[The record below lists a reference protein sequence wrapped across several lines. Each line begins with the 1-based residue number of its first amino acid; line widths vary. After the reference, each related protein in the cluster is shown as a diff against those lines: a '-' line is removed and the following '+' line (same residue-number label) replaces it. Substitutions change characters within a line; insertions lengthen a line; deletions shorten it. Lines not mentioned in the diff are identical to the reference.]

1 MQNSQNRKKKRINLQ
16 DVQRFV
22 QYDLWRRTSHEMKGL
37 KGIGFDVL
45 KTIILVI
52 RGFSSKQLNMTAN
65 ALTYNLVFAIIPI
78 LAMVLAIAKGF
89 GFAEVIEMHLNKSM
103 LGETQLMPQ
112 VMGMVNR
119 YLETAQG
126 GTFIGIGLL
135 ILIWA
140 VYSFFRNVEQ
150 AFNAVWGVKQS
161 RSVVRQMTTY
171 IAVLFI
177 VPVLVIATSGV
188 SILLHTTIESTPL
201 LENFSSWS
209 NSIVRLIQFIVAWA
223 VFLWMYMAIPNTKV
237 RFSSA
242 IFPAVLM
249 GTLFQLLQMLS
260 MYIIMFLGR
269 TSIVY
274 GAFAAIPIIMMWLQ
288 WTCLLILIGAEMSYA
303 IQSNEQFEYEKDLE
317 KMSRR
322 YKDFLTLYLLHR
334 IIRRFERDEAPYMAV
349 ELAHENNVPIRLV
362 TQLLNRLV
370 EIGLLRAVYVEDKE
384 ERTFQPALDT
394 HRITLGMVIERID
407 KQGSEEFLRGATPEM
422 QAFWEWFMQLKDEH
436 NSLKDLRID
445 EIKL

>member
-1 MQNSQNRKKKRINLQ
+1 MATWQ
-16 DVQRFV
+16 DIQRFL
-22 QYDLWRRTSHEMKGL
+22 QYDLWRRTSHDTKGV
-37 KGIGFDVL
+37 KGIGLGVL

-65 ALTYNLVFAIIPI
+65 ALTYNLVFAVIPI
-78 LAMVLAIAKGF
+78 LAMILAIAKGF
-89 GFAEVIEMHLNKSM
+89 GFAEVIETNLGRSV
-103 LGETQLMPQ
+103 LGETQLMPE
-112 VMGMVNR
+112 VMGMIDR

-161 RSVVRQMTTY
+161 RSVVRQLTTY
-171 IAVLFI
+171 IAVLFL

-188 SILLHTTIESTPL
+188 SLFIHATIETTPL
-201 LENFSSWS
+201 LESVNHWS
-209 NSIVRLIQFIVAWA
+209 NLIVRVIQFVVAWV

-242 IFPAVLM
+242 IFPAVMM

-260 MYIIMFLGR
+260 MYIIVFLGR

-322 YKDFLTLYLLHR
+322 YKDFLTMYLLHR
-334 IIRRFERDEAPYMAV
+334 IIQRFEQDEEPLMAI
-349 ELAHENNVPIRLV
+349 ELAHENHVPIRLV
-362 TQLLNRLV
+362 TNLLNRLV
-370 EIGLLRAVYVEDKE
+370 DVGLLRMVYIEQKE
-384 ERTFQPALDT
+384 ERTYQPALDT
-394 HRITLGMVIERID
+394 HKITVGLVIERID
-407 KQGSEEFLRGATPEM
+407 KQGTEEFLRGATPEM
-422 QAFWEWFMQLKDEH
+422 QAFWQRFMQLKDEH
-436 NSLKDLRID
+436 NTLKNIRID
-445 EIKL
+445 EIEL

>member
-1 MQNSQNRKKKRINLQ
+1 MANWQ
-16 DVQRFV
+16 DIQRFI
-22 QYDLWRRTSHEMKGL
+22 QYDLWRRTSHEL
-37 KGIGFDVL
+37 KGTKRIGFGVL
-45 KTIILVI
+45 KTVILVI

-89 GFAEVIEMHLNKSM
+89 GFAEVIEMHLEHSP
-103 LGETQLMPQ
+103 LGETQIIPE

-126 GTFIGIGLL
+126 GAFLGIGLL

-150 AFNAVWGVKQS
+150 AFNAIWAVKQS
-161 RSVVRQMTTY
+161 RSVIRQLTTY
-171 IAVLFI
+171 IAVLFL
-177 VPVLVIATSGV
+177 VPVLVIATSGM
-188 SILLHTTIESTPL
+188 SIIIHSTIEALPYFGQISQWQESL
-201 LENFSSWS
+201 VHLA
-209 NSIVRLIQFIVAWA
+209 QFEVAWG

-237 RFSSA
+237 RFRSA
-242 IFPAVLM
+242 IFPAILM

-260 MYIIMFLGR
+260 IYIIVLLGR

-322 YKDFLTLYLLHR
+322 YKDFLTLYLLHC
-334 IIRRFERDEAPYMAV
+334 IIRRFENDEEPLMAI

-370 EIGLLRAVYVEDKE
+370 EVGLLRTIYVEQKE
-384 ERTFQPALDT
+384 ERTYQPALDT
-394 HRITLGMVIERID
+394 HKITVGMMIERID
-407 KQGSEEFLRGATPEM
+407 KQGTEEFLRGATPEM
-422 QAFWEWFMQLKDEH
+422 QAFWKHYLQLKDEH
-436 NSLKDLRID
+436 NSLKNIRID
-445 EIKL
+445 EIAPQQSKID